1 MSDYLI
7 HWGIKGQRKGFRRFQ
22 NEDGSLTP
30 EGRERYLGSSS
41 GRQKYLKVLNKDKKK
56 YSQLAN
62 GLERSGN
69 KAFDQYAS
77 ISINKLSGAD
87 FDGDTVSKP
96 MSLKKQQKRLNQI
109 STTLMRS
116 AEYEQKA
123 HDIQIQ
129 IDRLVKVSEDNGYKL
144 NSKGTRFYKDIG
156 LKAITDLLR

>member
-77 ISINKLSGAD
+77 IS
-87 FDGDTVSKP
+87 KP
-96 MSLKKQQKRLNQI
+96 MSLKKQQKRLNKI

-116 AEYEQKA
+116 AEYEQKSSRYS
-123 HDIQIQ
+123 D
-129 IDRLVKVSEDNGYKL
+129 
-144 NSKGTRFYKDIG
+144 
-156 LKAITDLLR
+156 TD

>member
-69 KAFDQYAS
+69 KAFDRYTSSSKS
-77 ISINKLSGAD
+77 I
-87 FDGDTVSKP
+87 
-96 MSLKKQQKRLNQI
+96 SLKKQQKRLNQI

-116 AEYEQKA
+116 VEYEQKT

-129 IDRLVKVSEDNGYKL
+129 IDRLVKISEDNGYKL
-144 NSKGTRFYKDIG
+144 NSKGTRFYKDRG
-156 LKAITDLLR
+156 HKAILDLLR

>member
-1 MSDYLI
+1 
-7 HWGIKGQRKGFRRFQ
+7 
-22 NEDGSLTP
+22 
-30 EGRERYLGSSS
+30 
-41 GRQKYLKVLNKDKKK
+41 
-56 YSQLAN
+56 
-62 GLERSGN
+62 
-69 KAFDQYAS
+69 
-77 ISINKLSGAD
+77 
-87 FDGDTVSKP
+87 